1 MVQANRVRH
10 VPHRV
15 LLTDLFA
22 KPVVPAGL
30 LDEHGDPPRAVSG
43 RSKRP
48 CGRGAWSDGE
58 TLVAAASFLPSCSVG
73 EERAERDFLMRQ
85 GRTQQQR
92 EEKEDVHKRLACG
105 SRVLELSC
113 YGRA

>member
-1 MVQANRVRH
+1 MKKHSIDAAA
-10 VPHRV
+10 
-15 LLTDLFA
+15 TDL
-22 KPVVPAGL
+22 L
-30 LDEHGDPPRAVSG
+30 LIKNQLLM
-43 RSKRP
+43 SKRP